1 MPKAA
6 SGAERAGVQPMTR
19 KLQDPIARLEAGD
32 CCVKGL
38 FNESR
43 RLSVHIESGSKRR
56 AQAGVLAVLVA
67 IALVG
72 CDKGVQGNPNAPGT
86 PGAAN
91 AREVVA
97 PAVAATPGRGPN
109 WVAGSQIHPV
119 SSAQEAVPRATGK
132 GMSASSGMWNCSS
145 RSARRMRPRWH
156 LWGAVCS
163 RIFARRAYHVGTH
176 FGHKTVSA
184 RL

>member
-1 MPKAA
+1 
-6 SGAERAGVQPMTR
+6 MTR

-72 CDKGVQGNPNAPGT
+72 CDKGVKGNPNATGT

-132 GMSASSGMWNCSS
+132 GMSASSGRSQTARIGVGPGGGLGGNSGLGMTGSFPAIGTMGSS
-145 RSARRMRPRWH
+145 ADSTAAAGSTDRTPGGGLGGR
-156 LWGAVCS
+156 
-163 RIFARRAYHVGTH
+163 
-176 FGHKTVSA
+176 
-184 RL
+184 